1 MRLDINL
8 QGARR
13 KLSDQAVIRGRR
25 ASANQAAAD
34 MNPFIP
40 FKEGPLRQQMT
51 VASDGSSINYHAKYA
66 GVLFYMQMYNYTTP
80 GTGPRWDMK
89 AKPIFISDWINAFKR
104 GAGW

>member
-8 QGARR
+8 QGARQ
-13 KLSDQAVIRGRR
+13 KLSSQAQLQGQRDL
-25 ASANQAAAD
+25 ANQAAAD

-40 FKEGPLRQQMT
+40 FKEGNLRQQMT
-51 VASDGSSINYHAKYA
+51 IATDGSSINYHAKYA
-66 GVLFYMQMYNYTTP
+66 GVLFYMHMYNYTTP

-89 AKPIFISDWINAFKR
+89 AKPLFIRDWINAYKR